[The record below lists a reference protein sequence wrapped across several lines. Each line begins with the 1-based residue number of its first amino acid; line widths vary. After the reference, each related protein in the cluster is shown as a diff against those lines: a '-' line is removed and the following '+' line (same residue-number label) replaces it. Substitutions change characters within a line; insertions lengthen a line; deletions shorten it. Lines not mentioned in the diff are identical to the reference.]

1 MDEKEVCVGEESVF
15 VILRNPHSQGV
26 ANVQE
31 AFVVPHP
38 ENPGEKSLYLYDTYY
53 PYTEEVAVYTSAFE
67 ADRAFREAFGIPEEE
82 SYHG

>member
-1 MDEKEVCVGEESVF
+1 MDKKEQCFDEESVF

-38 ENPGEKSLYLYDTYY
+38 ELPDQKSLYLYDTYY
-53 PYTEEVAVYTSAFE
+53 PLTEDVAVYPTAFE
-67 ADRAFREAFGIPEEE
+67 ADRAFREAFGIPDQE